1 MEGGGRRIP
10 RCRQRPDPDG
20 ASRLASRLRCPKP
33 VSRRSPQP
41 GPASG
46 GDRGEKGCGGG
57 WGGVGFGAA
66 GGRARVNP
74 CGDRTLAWGWVASE
88 PTSRLGGAAKT
99 RMLGLRGPRPRRSG
113 GGGCG
118 WWGEA
123 YPRSFPHAVQKDG
136 ATEAREGAWPTWNRR
151 GSLGSRPPPAP
162 VPPGHPHPSRDSPP
176 LSRHPGSPGWHR
188 LIC

>member
-1 MEGGGRRIP
+1 MGLLGLPRGCAAQNLSHVGPRSLAPPLAEIGERKVVAGGG
-10 RCRQRPDPDG
+10 
-20 ASRLASRLRCPKP
+20 
-33 VSRRSPQP
+33 
-41 GPASG
+41 
-46 GDRGEKGCGGG
+46 
-57 WGGVGFGAA
+57 GGVGFGAA

-151 GSLGSRPPPAP
+151 GSLGSRPPPA
-162 VPPGHPHPSRDSPP
+162 
-176 LSRHPGSPGWHR
+176 L
-188 LIC
+188 LTTLFIQA